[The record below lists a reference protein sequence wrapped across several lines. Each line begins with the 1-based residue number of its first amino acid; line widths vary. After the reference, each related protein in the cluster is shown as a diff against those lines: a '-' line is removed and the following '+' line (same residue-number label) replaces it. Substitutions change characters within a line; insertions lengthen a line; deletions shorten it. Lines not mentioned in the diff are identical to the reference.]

1 MGFQSPSVRLFLL
14 VSAVALLQCPG
25 IARDGSDL
33 GIFEA
38 ETDVGTVTPPGSVQ
52 FDKASGQYTIK
63 SSGQNIWNKHDDFHF
78 VYRKVSGDLIATAEV
93 SFLGP
98 DTHPHR
104 KAGWMIRQSLEPDAA
119 YVDVMVHGEG
129 LIALQYREKAGEI
142 TKDIKSPVSSPAIVR
157 LERHGDTFEVFAAPK
172 PAADD
177 QAPKFQ
183 SVGSIKLAMKD
194 PVYAGLAVSA
204 HDPTAVETAVISG
217 VTLKAD
223 SSQEKH

>member
-1 MGFQSPSVRLFLL
+1 MGMQLPSGRLMSFLF
-14 VSAVALLQCPG
+14 VAALFALTN
-25 IARDGSDL
+25 AAFADTDL

-38 ETDVGTVTPPGSVQ
+38 QTDVGTVTPPGSTQ

-78 VYRKVSGDLIATAEV
+78 VYRKLSGDLIATAEV
-93 SFLGP
+93 SFIGP

-104 KAGWMIRQSLEPDAA
+104 KAGWMIRQGLEPDAA

-129 LIALQYREKAGEI
+129 LIALQYRERPGDI

-157 LERHGDTFEVFAAPK
+157 IERHGDTFEVFAAPK
-172 PAADD
+172 PKGED

-183 SVGSIKLAMKD
+183 SVGSIKLALKD

-204 HDPTAVETAVISG
+204 HDPKAIETAVVSG
-217 VTLKAD
+217 VTLKTDLSA
-223 SSQEKH
+223 EKR